1 MPQNWRQLG
10 AIDSVGTGSRAQ
22 SGTRGRPNGGQPA
35 PAVQLAP
42 AIETAPAV
50 RAAPDRSSTRQPA
63 ATRANPC
70 QHGKTA
76 TIEKTGF
83 GPDRTSG
90 SLARNRH
97 QCLKERCPVKTIAT

>member
-1 MPQNWRQLG
+1 MCPRMLMPQNWRQLG
-10 AIDSVGTGSRAQ
+10 AIDSVGTGSR
-22 SGTRGRPNGGQPA
+22 PA
-35 PAVQLAP
+35 
-42 AIETAPAV
+42 
-50 RAAPDRSSTRQPA
+50 RASPR
-63 ATRANPC
+63 

-90 SLARNRH
+90 SLAQNRH

>member
-1 MPQNWRQLG
+1 MGSSPRQPSRPDQPSGPRL
-10 AIDSVGTGSRAQ
+10 TG
-22 SGTRGRPNGGQPA
+22 
-35 PAVQLAP
+35 
-42 AIETAPAV
+42 AV
-50 RAAPDRSSTRQPA
+50 RANPRQPA
-63 ATRANPC
+63 TTRANPC

-90 SLARNRH
+90 SLAQNRH

>member
-1 MPQNWRQLG
+1 MPQNWWQLG

-35 PAVQLAP
+35 PAVQ
-42 AIETAPAV
+42 
-50 RAAPDRSSTRQPA
+50 
-63 ATRANPC
+63 
-70 QHGKTA
+70 HGKTA

-90 SLARNRH
+90 SLAQNRH

>member
-1 MPQNWRQLG
+1 MG
-10 AIDSVGTGSRAQ
+10 ASPR
-22 SGTRGRPNGGQPA
+22 QPA
-35 PAVQLAP
+35 SSHQPSRPHQPSGPRL
-42 AIETAPAV
+42 TGAV
-50 RAAPDRSSTRQPA
+50 RANPRQPT
-63 ATRANPC
+63 ATRANPR
-70 QHGKTA
+70 QRGKTA

>member
-1 MPQNWRQLG
+1 MGASPRQPSNSHQPSRPHQPSG
-10 AIDSVGTGSRAQ
+10 ARLTG
-22 SGTRGRPNGGQPA
+22 
-35 PAVQLAP
+35 
-42 AIETAPAV
+42 AV
-50 RAAPDRSSTRQPA
+50 RA
-63 ATRANPC
+63 NPR

-90 SLARNRH
+90 GLAQNRH